1 MVGSRGFALR
11 VLTRVQIGTI
21 TLQNNLPLSSD
32 IEHTRTHDASAA
44 SLRCPP
50 WRIPCVWRQEG
61 RVISPGE
68 LVTAKHRECK
78 PRLAESRSPILFS
91 FENKPSV
98 GTSYNNTGESQP
110 CSSEPRSPNKQVWPA
125 AQPHTSSRESIP
137 WESVYMNFRMCNPEQ
152 QFLRIQTRGREVAKT
167 RVCQTAGQ

>member
-21 TLQNNLPLSSD
+21 TLQNNLPLSGD
-32 IEHTRTHDASAA
+32 IERACTHDASAA

-50 WRIPCVWRQEG
+50 WRIPCVWRQDG

-68 LVTAKHRECK
+68 LATVKHGECRH
-78 PRLAESRSPILFS
+78 RLAESRSPILFS

-98 GTSYNNTGESQP
+98 GTSYNMGESQP
-110 CSSEPRSPNKQVWPA
+110 CRSEPRSP
-125 AQPHTSSRESIP
+125 TSKFDLLHSRTHHQENPFP
-137 WESVYMNFRMCNPEQ
+137 WSPF
-152 QFLRIQTRGREVAKT
+152 A
-167 RVCQTAGQ
+167 